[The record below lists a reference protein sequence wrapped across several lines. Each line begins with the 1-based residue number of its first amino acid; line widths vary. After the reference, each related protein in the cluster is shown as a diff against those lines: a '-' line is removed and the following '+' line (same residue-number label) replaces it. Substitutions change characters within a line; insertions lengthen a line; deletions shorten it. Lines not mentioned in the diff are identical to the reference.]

1 MNVTMKRMVIM
12 LVAVGVVL
20 GLIFGFGVFKGVMI
34 KKYFASQG
42 APPQTVS
49 TITAQM
55 DNWQPTVNAVGS
67 LKAAKG
73 ADLSLEV
80 PGIVEEIMFT
90 GGEDV
95 KAGTVLL
102 RLRAEDDEAR
112 LRSLEA
118 SAALSASTFER
129 NTKQFEA
136 KAISRASLDV
146 DAANLKSA
154 RAAVEEARATL
165 NKKIVKAPFSGRLG
179 VRAVDVGQ
187 YLTPG
192 TPIVTLQA
200 LDPIY
205 ADFYLPALQV
215 NRIEAGQKAI
225 VKVDSETDG
234 GNVGQISAIN
244 PKVETASRNVLVRAT
259 LKNPTLKLLPG
270 TSVTVDIDTGKAQRY
285 ITLPQTAITYNPY
298 GDTVYIAQED
308 GKDDKGQP
316 KYKARQTFVVTG
328 PTRGDQV
335 AVFEGVKEG
344 DKVITAGQLKLQN
357 DSPLIINNAVQPPNS
372 PNPKPVDQ

>member
-102 RLRAEDDEAR
+102 RLRAEDDEVR

-357 DSPLIINNAVQPPNS
+357 DSPLIINNAVQPPNR